1 MNNSR
6 GIDFLAG
13 FLLGGIVGAAIAL
26 LMAPASGEE
35 TRDEL
40 RSRGIELRNRS
51 EELSN
56 EAMVQAQKLAEE
68 GQKRAME
75 AQERSRLALEE
86 QKSRLEEAIE
96 AGKQAAAQ
104 RRTQLMGQFENDKAK
119 PANS

>member
-26 LMAPASGEE
+26 LMAPQSGEE
-35 TRDEL
+35 TRDDL
-40 RSRGIELRNRS
+40 RSRGIELRTRG
-51 EELSN
+51 EEFSN
-56 EAMVQAQKLAEE
+56 EAMTQAQKLAEE
-68 GQKRAME
+68 GQKRATE

-86 QKSRLEEAIE
+86 QKSRLQEAID

-104 RRTQLMGQFENDKAK
+104 RRSDLMGRFENEKAK